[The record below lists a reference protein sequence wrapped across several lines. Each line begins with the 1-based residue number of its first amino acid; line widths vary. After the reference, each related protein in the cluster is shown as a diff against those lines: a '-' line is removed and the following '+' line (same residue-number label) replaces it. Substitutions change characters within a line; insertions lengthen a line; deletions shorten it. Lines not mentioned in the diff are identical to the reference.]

1 MWFLG
6 STATNPDAQG
16 ALEYMYSESI
26 GQSNLARFKLPAFD
40 AIYRRM
46 LDLPDG
52 PERLALFRKASE
64 LVVAYMPYRIHVHRI
79 YNDCSRPWIAGYR
92 QPFFRNQSW
101 HYIEVDGAMRAKAL
115 A

>member
-1 MWFLG
+1 MVPRQHG
-6 STATNPDAQG
+6 DAIPTAQG
-16 ALEYMYSESI
+16 LLEYMYGPSI

-40 AIYRRM
+40 ASTAACSTCPTGRSAC
-46 LDLPDG
+46 
-52 PERLALFRKASE
+52 ALFRKASE

-79 YNDCSRPWIAGYR
+79 YNDFSRPWITGYR

-101 HYIEVDGAMRAKAL
+101 HYIEVDGAMRAKSL